1 MYNFKIPK
9 RTTINVNE
17 SSEGETI
24 EKKVKRIKIN
34 NEPIE
39 DTAPTLYTLR
49 GDGVLPETDV
59 RADKW
64 ESAITAREKAAV
76 IRLTKKAKQENKGS
90 DNKTSENGE

>member
-1 MYNFKIPK
+1 MFNNPK
-9 RTTINVNE
+9 RTSIEVND
-17 SSEGETI
+17 SVEGETI
-24 EKKVKRIKIN
+24 EKKVKRIKLN

-64 ESAITAREKAAV
+64 ESAITAREQAAV
-76 IRLTKKAKQENKGS
+76 IRLTKKAKQNDNKGSINADENKG
-90 DNKTSENGE
+90 

>member
-1 MYNFKIPK
+1 MFNNPK
-9 RTTINVNE
+9 RTSIEVND
-17 SSEGETI
+17 SVEGETI
-24 EKKVKRIKIN
+24 EKKVKRIKLN

-64 ESAITAREKAAV
+64 ESAITAREQAAV
-76 IRLTKKAKQENKGS
+76 IRLAKKAKANDNKGS
-90 DNKTSENGE
+90 INTDDQKG